1 MVNAL
6 TIYTIAKFS
15 IYFYLLNK
23 IFETKLISLTND
35 KEISFRF
42 LINKTRINILKIK
55 NFYITSKNSY

>member
-6 TIYTIAKFS
+6 TICTIPKFS

-35 KEISFRF
+35 KQISFRF
-42 LINKTRINILKIK
+42 LIDKTRE
-55 NFYITSKNSY
+55 